1 MKKFL
6 ALALCLTML
15 FGMAASVASAEEVV
29 TLKWVMVGNGM
40 PANYDAW
47 LAKINPYL
55 AEKIGVNVEMEIIPW
70 GDWDNRRNVIINT
83 GEKFDIIFGNLGTF
97 NNDVKLG
104 AYQEMTEEMLNEH
117 GKGLL
122 ELIPAS
128 YWDACRVE
136 GKIYAVPTYKDSSMT
151 YYFVWDKELLDEY
164 KIDASDA
171 HTLAAIEPILKNL
184 KDKTDNPVFPQ
195 HSNGAGYLLSEYDG
209 MGAGLPA
216 LGVHME
222 DKEMKVVSV
231 LEQEDVMNSL
241 KTLHAWFEE
250 GYINQDAATHP
261 EGDKYNVCNVAQGW
275 PAAAKTVWGPNM
287 GKEAQAV
294 QFGSTWLSNE
304 TVQGS
309 LNSISVNCE
318 HPEKAIALLNIVN
331 TDSYVRDL
339 LFYGLEGDNWDYTE
353 DGRVHKNN
361 TDWSMAGYTQGT
373 FFKVTQLDDVD
384 FNQWDEVKELNAMA
398 KPSVLLGF
406 FFDTTAVQD
415 EIASCVEIFNR
426 YKAEVLTG
434 TKNPEES
441 VPEMMKEMRDAG
453 FDKIVEEAQKQV
465 DAFKAEKGM

>member
-1 MKKFL
+1 MKKYL
-6 ALALCLTML
+6 ALVLSIVML
-15 FGMAASVASAEEVV
+15 FTMVSLASAEDVV

-40 PANYDAW
+40 PTNYDAW
-47 LAKINPYL
+47 LEQINPYL

-83 GEKFDIIFGNLGTF
+83 GEKFDIIFGNMGTY

-104 AYQEMTEEMLNEH
+104 AYQEITEEMLKANAQ
-117 GKGLL
+117 GLL
-122 ELIPAS
+122 DLIPAN

-151 YYFVWDKELLDEY
+151 YYFVWDKELLDAN
-164 KIDASDA
+164 KIDASNA
-171 HTLAAIEPILKNL
+171 HSLAEIEPILKEL
-184 KDKTDNPVFPQ
+184 KDKTPNPVFPQ
-195 HSNGAGYLLSEYDG
+195 HSNGAAYLLSEYDG
-209 MGAGLPA
+209 MAAGLPA
-216 LGVHME
+216 IGVHME
-222 DKEMKVVSV
+222 DKDMKVVAV

-241 KTLHAWFEE
+241 KTLHSWFKE
-250 GYINQDAATHP
+250 GYINQDASTHK

-294 QFGSTWLSNE
+294 QFGDTWLSNE

-318 HPEKAIALLNIVN
+318 HPDKALALLNLVN
-331 TDSYVRDL
+331 TDSMVRDWL
-339 LFYGLEGDNWDYTE
+339 YYGVKGDNWDYAA

-361 TDWSMAGYTQGT
+361 SEWSMAGYTQGT
-373 FFKVTQLDDVD
+373 FFNVTQLDDVD
-384 FNQWDEVKELNAMA
+384 FNQWDEVKELNGKA

-406 FFDTTAVQD
+406 FFDTTEVQD

-426 YKAEVLTG
+426 YKSEILTG
-434 TKNPEES
+434 TSDPEVA
-441 VPEMMKEMRDAG
+441 VPEMMKEMRAAG
-453 FDKIVEEAQKQV
+453 FDKIVEVAQAQV
-465 DAFKAEKGM
+465 DAFKAAKAK